1 MFSMFN
7 REVLLKQ
14 DPDKALDELV
24 AELYEGWSA

>member
-1 MFSMFN
+1 
-7 REVLLKQ
+7 VLLKQ